1 MRSHITQASVW
12 HYVGSTRLYWQCR
25 GNKNI
30 LSHIFV
36 QEKLYFDIMYFRIL
50 CVCLRKFLVNCSGSF
65 CFIVLQNQSPPFL
78 LTIPG
83 RRKIFKATHLF
94 ESSPN
99 FSGTYSRILC
109 ICLRKFLLYQES
121 NYSVIYWQFL
131 EGKKNHSGPSSRIIF
146 KFLQNIIWSIV
157 RLSAKISFPV
167 VLFFLLYQEI
177 NYSVIYW
184 QFLEGE
190 NSHSDEK
197 FYIILT
203 YKIFL
208 TRLNRN

>member
-1 MRSHITQASVW
+1 M
-12 HYVGSTRLYWQCR
+12 
-25 GNKNI
+25 
-30 LSHIFV
+30 
-36 QEKLYFDIMYFRIL
+36 

-65 CFIVLQNQSPPFL
+65 CFIVLQNQSPRFL

-83 RRKIFKATHLF
+83 RRKIFKTTHLF

-131 EGKKNHSGPSSRIIF
+131 EGKKIHSSPSSRIIF

-157 RLSAKISFPV
+157 RLSAKISWKSV
-167 VLFFLLYQEI
+167 QLFFFFYCTKKSITPSFIDNFWKEKTLIATKNFILFWHTKYFLL
-177 NYSVIYW
+177 
-184 QFLEGE
+184 
-190 NSHSDEK
+190 D
-197 FYIILT
+197 
-203 YKIFL
+203 
-208 TRLNRN
+208 